1 MASGS
6 RLRLPPFPITITSL
20 SVAAALLGD
29 AMLYVVMPSR
39 PELWHISIFQVGILL
54 SVNRLVRLFTNPAS
68 SYIVARF
75 GVHQPFQ
82 WSLLASLGVLAGYA
96 LSSSFTLLVLARL
109 AWGACWS
116 TLRLVSQWIASDQ
129 SNERNVGFNLA
140 SNASLIRIGS
150 IGGAIFGG
158 ILSDYLG
165 YKVTFGIFG
174 ILTIL
179 SWLVWRN
186 ASSYRTKSIVEQ
198 TKEERHN
205 FLRLLKNLDILLIGV
220 SGLAVGIVISGL
232 MSASLGHFVR
242 SNFGT
247 DFSLLIIPFTVTA
260 YTGLMLGFR
269 SFAEVF
275 VGPFGGYI
283 SDRYG
288 RLKVLVISVAL
299 SSVGLL
305 LVGVTED
312 ILFTT
317 IMLLLIFGAG
327 VLLTVQLLPLVSVV
341 AEQNSR
347 SGVFSVYNTFQD
359 FGSALGPLIGL
370 SLVSAKYLSLLYQS
384 SSVLLVIL
392 VLLLV
397 FQFKRR

>member
-75 GVHQPFQ
+75 GVYQPFQ
-82 WSLLASLGVLAGYA
+82 WSLLASLGVLVGYA
-96 LSSSFTLLVLARL
+96 FSSSFTLLVLARL

-179 SWLVWRN
+179 S
-186 ASSYRTKSIVEQ
+186 
-198 TKEERHN
+198 
-205 FLRLLKNLDILLIGV
+205 
-220 SGLAVGIVISGL
+220 
-232 MSASLGHFVR
+232 
-242 SNFGT
+242 
-247 DFSLLIIPFTVTA
+247 
-260 YTGLMLGFR
+260 
-269 SFAEVF
+269 
-275 VGPFGGYI
+275 
-283 SDRYG
+283 
-288 RLKVLVISVAL
+288 
-299 SSVGLL
+299 
-305 LVGVTED
+305 
-312 ILFTT
+312 
-317 IMLLLIFGAG
+317 
-327 VLLTVQLLPLVSVV
+327 
-341 AEQNSR
+341 
-347 SGVFSVYNTFQD
+347 
-359 FGSALGPLIGL
+359 
-370 SLVSAKYLSLLYQS
+370 
-384 SSVLLVIL
+384 
-392 VLLLV
+392 
-397 FQFKRR
+397 

>member
-75 GVHQPFQ
+75 GVYQPFQ
-82 WSLLASLGVLAGYA
+82 WSLLASLGVLVGYA
-96 LSSSFTLLVLARL
+96 FSSSFTLLVLARL

-232 MSASLGHFVR
+232 MSASLGPFVR

-247 DFSLLIIPFTVTA
+247 DFSLLIITFTVTA
-260 YTGLMLGFR
+260 YTGLMLGLR
-269 SFAEVF
+269 SFAEVC

-305 LVGVTED
+305 LVGGTDD